1 MGSAVVAGSETK
13 LATLEKWK
21 TFAEAYIMLGGKPQE
36 AAKIAGY
43 KGSNATLSAS
53 ASRLLA
59 SEQMQKIIADRRAEL
74 KAQGNLPSTA
84 PELVRER
91 LAIELQDKR
100 EFLWGLAHECAKT
113 VTTRDVDEYMDENG
127 TLIRTVTITESVFR
141 PREAIEA
148 IAQLNEM
155 DGDIMPPKPAAG
167 AGSFS
172 IEQLLLSITQNNH

>member
-1 MGSAVVAGSETK
+1 MGIAVVAGSETK

-36 AAKIAGY
+36 AARIAGY
-43 KGSNATLSAS
+43 KGSNQTLSVTAS
-53 ASRLLA
+53 KLLA
-59 SEQMQKIIADRRAEL
+59 RDDIKKIIADRRAEL
-74 KAQGNLPSTA
+74 KANGNLPSTA
-84 PELVRER
+84 PEFVRER
-91 LAIELQDKR
+91 LAIERQDKR
-100 EFLWGLAHECAKT
+100 EFLWGLARECAKT
-113 VTTRDVDEYMDENG
+113 VTTKEVDEYMDDNG

-155 DGDIMPPKPAAG
+155 DGDIMPPKPQAG